1 MVIKLLSVEAPQSK
15 VTELTVFVAVKV
27 PGTVGGVV
35 SVTPE

>member
-1 MVIKLLSVEAPQSK
+1 LKPQSK

-35 SVTPE
+35 SVTPEWL